1 MTGLAEFRQAPAFAR
16 YVAVVAALAVNRS
29 QPQAEAPTARQAAA
43 RGRVR
48 GAVPI
53 KDLLTPLFA
62 DPDTVLT
69 LKQVRALC
77 RPARRENAAMYR
89 VPATRQLP
97 HQLSDERRS
106 EGRAAIAAIRATL
119 KGGVA

>member
-1 MTGLAEFRQAPAFAR
+1 MSDADLGVGIRGCIQAASEWPPSLPAF
-16 YVAVVAALAVNRS
+16 
-29 QPQAEAPTARQAAA
+29 
-43 RGRVR
+43 
-48 GAVPI
+48 
-53 KDLLTPLFA
+53 
-62 DPDTVLT
+62 
-69 LKQVRALC
+69 RAMC